1 MSAGPTR
8 ETAVDGVDG
17 GPGNDIISI
26 YNKPASLDGIRC
38 GPGTDTLFYD
48 KKDQYFSDVKRPD
61 CEKVYNRAP

>member
-17 GPGNDIISI
+17 GFGNDVISI
-26 YNKPASLDGIRC
+26 YNKPAALDGISC

-48 KKDQYFSDVKRPD
+48 KKDQYFSNVKRPD
-61 CEKVYNRAP
+61 CEKVFNRAP